1 MDEQT
6 TPKKVRRVGSIA
18 FALVLIA
25 AGVLLIVYQFVPQF
39 DLLKILK
46 FSPVILIALGI
57 EMLVYSARPDV
68 KVKFDWL
75 AMLGTAFTLCI
86 VGTAALLPL
95 AISEWGPARNYA
107 QTRIESQ
114 KADAMYSA
122 LTPNP
127 ALKAKTDSLSVDVWF
142 NHDTD
147 GDYTLQSGD
156 DCILD
161 AALRG
166 PYADAEVF
174 AADCMAI
181 MQAAADN
188 NIGFTI
194 YRFSADEDTDDGVS
208 YYLDCVAS
216 YPAGLTAAQVAQ
228 RVQASYHYDNNSFS
242 SEADRDDYIRRQLQ
256 NEISDEYADRH
267 DGAYPDEKYLNE
279 ETERRLAERTSMAQ
293 PNGLRV
299 TLSPSTSSKGT
310 VSWRAGAF
318 SSQRS
323 KISAARSANSGIL
336 PDRRQPRHGVPPKRN
351 AVRQCPAVRAGR
363 GPAGPGWLHR
373 HQVRHGENRRKAG
386 GSGPAGARQ
395 PHSRPASR
403 SPASRYCRSK
413 SNGTPSRCRASDS
426 RPAAAGSGGRFQGLY
441 SPMMP
446 MRPVAVG
453 I

>member
-57 EMLVYSARPDV
+57 EMLVYCARPDV

-75 AMLGTAFTLCI
+75 AMLGTAFTLCV

-156 DCILD
+156 DCILN

-181 MQAAADN
+181 MQA
-188 NIGFTI
+188 GC
-194 YRFSADEDTDDGVS
+194 G
-208 YYLDCVAS
+208 
-216 YPAGLTAAQVAQ
+216 
-228 RVQASYHYDNNSFS
+228 
-242 SEADRDDYIRRQLQ
+242 
-256 NEISDEYADRH
+256 
-267 DGAYPDEKYLNE
+267 
-279 ETERRLAERTSMAQ
+279 
-293 PNGLRV
+293 
-299 TLSPSTSSKGT
+299 
-310 VSWRAGAF
+310 
-318 SSQRS
+318 
-323 KISAARSANSGIL
+323 
-336 PDRRQPRHGVPPKRN
+336 
-351 AVRQCPAVRAGR
+351 
-363 GPAGPGWLHR
+363 
-373 HQVRHGENRRKAG
+373 
-386 GSGPAGARQ
+386 
-395 PHSRPASR
+395 
-403 SPASRYCRSK
+403 
-413 SNGTPSRCRASDS
+413 
-426 RPAAAGSGGRFQGLY
+426 
-441 SPMMP
+441 
-446 MRPVAVG
+446 
-453 I
+453 

>member
-122 LTPNP
+122 LTADP
-127 ALKAKTDSLSVDVWF
+127 ALKAKLNSLNVEVRF
-142 NHDTD
+142 FHEAD

-156 DCILD
+156 DCILY
-161 AALRG
+161 AALQG
-166 PYADAEVF
+166 PYADAETF
-174 AADCMAI
+174 AADCMAV
-181 MQAAADN
+181 MQRAADDGL
-188 NIGFTI
+188 GFTC
-194 YRFSADEDTDDGVS
+194 YHFNADEDTDDGIS

-228 RVQASYHYDNNSFS
+228 RVQVSYHYDGS
-242 SEADRDDYIRRQLQ
+242 SYSSQADRNEAIRQDLRD
-256 NEISDEYADRH
+256 EIGEEYADAH
-267 DGAYPDEKYLNE
+267 DGEYPTQEYLDEE
-279 ETERRLAERTSMAQ
+279 VARRLAGQIATPESAQ
-293 PNGLRV
+293 
-299 TLSPSTSSKGT
+299 
-310 VSWRAGAF
+310 A
-318 SSQRS
+318 
-323 KISAARSANSGIL
+323 
-336 PDRRQPRHGVPPKRN
+336 
-351 AVRQCPAVRAGR
+351 
-363 GPAGPGWLHR
+363 
-373 HQVRHGENRRKAG
+373 
-386 GSGPAGARQ
+386 
-395 PHSRPASR
+395 
-403 SPASRYCRSK
+403 
-413 SNGTPSRCRASDS
+413 
-426 RPAAAGSGGRFQGLY
+426 
-441 SPMMP
+441 
-446 MRPVAVG
+446 
-453 I
+453 

>member
-6 TPKKVRRVGSIA
+6 APKKVRRVGSIA
-18 FALVLIA
+18 LALVLIA

-127 ALKAKTDSLSVDVWF
+127 ALKAKLNSLNVEVRF
-142 NHDTD
+142 FHEAD

-156 DCILD
+156 DCILY
-161 AALRG
+161 AALQG
-166 PYADAEVF
+166 PYADAETF
-174 AADCMAI
+174 AADCMAV
-181 MQAAADN
+181 MQRAADAGL
-188 NIGFTI
+188 GFTC
-194 YRFSADEDTDDGVS
+194 YHFSADEDIADGIS

-228 RVQASYHYDNNSFS
+228 RVQTSYHYDNNSFS
-242 SEADRDDYIRRQLQ
+242 SEA
-256 NEISDEYADRH
+256 
-267 DGAYPDEKYLNE
+267 
-279 ETERRLAERTSMAQ
+279 AE
-293 PNGLRV
+293 
-299 TLSPSTSSKGT
+299 
-310 VSWRAGAF
+310 
-318 SSQRS
+318 
-323 KISAARSANSGIL
+323 
-336 PDRRQPRHGVPPKRN
+336 
-351 AVRQCPAVRAGR
+351 
-363 GPAGPGWLHR
+363 
-373 HQVRHGENRRKAG
+373 
-386 GSGPAGARQ
+386 
-395 PHSRPASR
+395 
-403 SPASRYCRSK
+403 
-413 SNGTPSRCRASDS
+413 
-426 RPAAAGSGGRFQGLY
+426 
-441 SPMMP
+441 
-446 MRPVAVG
+446 
-453 I
+453 